1 MSDETAV
8 GKPEP
13 LVGKILPA
21 PEKIA

>member
-21 PEKIA
+21 PGKIA